1 MNPSHSNN
9 GHTVPKNFLVTLGI
23 GITFGF
29 SFAYMILNSTGIGRH
44 DFLLP
49 PPPPKGVDAHTHE
62 ELQHEKGPTSE
73 VSIHAGDED
82 SHKGEDAVAK
92 ELYGQIRVLCWIMT
106 GPQNHETKAKHVKAT
121 WGRRCNKLIF
131 MSSKADSSLP
141 AIALNVQEG
150 RDSLWAKTKQA
161 YIYLYENHKDDA
173 DWFLKADDDTYV
185 VVENLRYMLQPYNS
199 SQPIYFGCK
208 FKPYVRQGYMSGG
221 AGYVLSKE
229 AVRRFVRQGMRDKTG
244 AICRTADGAGAEDV
258 EMGKCMENLGVA
270 AGDSRDTLGRGRFF
284 PFVPEHHLIPGH
296 MKSDFWY
303 YKYIYYPVQE
313 GMGCCSDSAI
323 SFHYV
328 SPNQMYVMEYL
339 IYHLRPYGIDS
350 RIEKNEAK
358 PYSFSKKTTVRKSNL
373 GNVVILPKP
382 EDSLK
387 NIPIK
392 SDKKEKP
399 SDINVDDHNKIEKGL
414 GTR

>member
-1 MNPSHSNN
+1 MTTSHSN
-9 GHTVPKNFLVTLGI
+9 HVHPIPRQVLITLGI

-29 SFAYMILNSTGIGRH
+29 SFAYMILNSTGVGRH
-44 DFLLP
+44 EFLLS
-49 PPPPKGVDAHTHE
+49 PPPPKGADPHTHE
-62 ELQHEKGPTSE
+62 ELQHEEGPTVD
-73 VSIHAGDED
+73 VSFHSGDED
-82 SHKGEDAVAK
+82 VHRGEDVVAK
-92 ELYGQIRVLCWIMT
+92 ELYGQVRVLCWVMT

-121 WGRRCNKLIF
+121 WGRRCNKLVF
-131 MSSKADSSLP
+131 MSSKADASLP

-161 YIYLYENHKDDA
+161 YIYLYENHRDEA

-229 AVRRFVRQGMRDKTG
+229 AVRRFVRQGMKDRTG
-244 AICRTADGAGAEDV
+244 AICRTSDGAGAEDV

-270 AGDSRDTLGRGRFF
+270 AGDSRDSLGRGRFF
-284 PFVPEHHLIPGH
+284 PFVPEHHLISGH

-303 YKYIYYPVQE
+303 YKYIYYPVKE

-358 PYSFSKKTTVRKSNL
+358 PYSLSKKPTASTSNL

-382 EDSLK
+382 GESLK
-387 NIPIK
+387 NTQTK
-392 SDKKEKP
+392 SEVKQSDKSIDEKRKP
-399 SDINVDDHNKIEKGL
+399 PEKSI
-414 GTR
+414 R